1 MKKALVIGAS
11 GLIGQQL
18 IDLLLQDENY
28 SVIALIRTALPI
40 QHERLIQVPFN
51 FDNPNNEVI
60 QADELFC
67 CLGTTIK
74 VAGSQQAFYKV
85 DFEYVLDI
93 AKRAYRN
100 GAKKFALVSSMG
112 ANKNSTVF
120 YSKTKGAI
128 EEAVTQ
134 IGYESLFIFRP
145 SLLLGKRTGFRLEER
160 IAQYFFTFFSI
171 LIPKK
176 YQAIQARQ
184 VAKAMIVC
192 MNTGDKGVHILES
205 DKIADF

>member
-60 QADELFC
+60 QADEIFC

-93 AKRAYRN
+93 AKRAYLN

-112 ANKNSTVF
+112 ANKNSTIF

-128 EEAVTQ
+128 EEAVTG

-145 SLLLGKRTGFRLEER
+145 SLLLGKRTAFRTVER
-160 IAQYFFTFFSI
+160 IAQSFFNFFSI

-205 DKIADF
+205 DKIAVF

>member
-51 FDNPNNEVI
+51 FDNPNNEAI
-60 QADELFC
+60 KADEIFC

-93 AKRAYRN
+93 AKRAYLN
-100 GAKKFALVSSMG
+100 GAKKFALVSSME
-112 ANKNSTVF
+112 ANKNSTFF
-120 YSKTKGAI
+120 YCKTKGAI
-128 EEAVTQ
+128 EEAVAK

-160 IAQYFFTFFSI
+160 IAQSIFNFFSI

-192 MNTGDKGVHILES
+192 MNACDKGVHILES
-205 DKIADF
+205 NKIADF

>member
-18 IDLLLQDENY
+18 IELLLQDENY

-40 QHERLIQVPFN
+40 QHQRLLQVPFN
-51 FDNPNNEVI
+51 FDNPNNDLI
-60 QADELFC
+60 KADEIFC

-93 AKRAYRN
+93 AKRAYMN
-100 GAKKFALVSSMG
+100 GAKKFALVSSLG
-112 ANKNSTVF
+112 ANIKSTVF

-128 EEAVTQ
+128 EEAVTK

-145 SLLLGKRTGFRLEER
+145 SILLGKRTAFRAGER
-160 IAQYFFTFFSI
+160 IA
-171 LIPKK
+171 PKK

-184 VAKAMIVC
+184 VAKAMIAS
-192 MNTGDKGVHILES
+192 MNSGDKGVHILES
-205 DKIADF
+205 NKIADF

>member
-1 MKKALVIGAS
+1 MKKALVIGAT

-28 SVIALIRTALPI
+28 SVIAFIRTALPI
-40 QHERLIQVPFN
+40 QHERLLQVPFN
-51 FDNPNNEVI
+51 FDNPNDDVI
-60 QADELFC
+60 KADEIFC

-93 AKRAYRN
+93 AKRAYLS
-100 GAKKFALVSSMG
+100 GVKKFALVSSMG
-112 ANKNSTVF
+112 ANKNSTIF

-128 EEAVTQ
+128 EEAVTG

-145 SLLLGKRTGFRLEER
+145 SLLLGKRTAFRTVER
-160 IAQYFFTFFSI
+160 IAQSFFNFFSI

-176 YQAIQARQ
+176 YKAIQARQ
-184 VAKAMIVC
+184 VAKAMTVC

-205 DKIADF
+205 DKIAVF

>member
-60 QADELFC
+60 QADEIFC

-93 AKRAYRN
+93 AKKAYLN

-145 SLLLGKRTGFRLEER
+145 SLLLGKRTGFRLGER

>member
-40 QHERLIQVPFN
+40 QHPRLLQVPFN
-51 FDNPNNEVI
+51 FDNPNNEAI
-60 QADELFC
+60 QADEIFC

-93 AKRAYRN
+93 AKKAYLN

-145 SLLLGKRTGFRLEER
+145 SLLLGKRTGFRLGER

-184 VAKAMIVC
+184 VAKAMTVC
-192 MNTGDKGVHILES
+192 MNAGDKGVHILES
-205 DKIADF
+205 NKIAVF

>member
-60 QADELFC
+60 QADEIFC

-145 SLLLGKRTGFRLEER
+145 SLLLGKRTGFRLGER

-176 YQAIQARQ
+176 YQAIQAKQ

-205 DKIADF
+205 NKIADF

>member
-51 FDNPNNEVI
+51 FDDPNNESI
-60 QADELFC
+60 QADEIFC

-93 AKRAYRN
+93 AKRAYLN

-112 ANKNSTVF
+112 ANKNSTIF

-128 EEAVTQ
+128 EEAVTG

-145 SLLLGKRTGFRLEER
+145 SLLLGKRTAFRTVER
-160 IAQYFFTFFSI
+160 IAQSFFNFFSI

-205 DKIADF
+205 DKIAVF

>member
-18 IDLLLQDENY
+18 IELLLQDENY

-40 QHERLIQVPFN
+40 QHQRLLQVPFN
-51 FDNPNNEVI
+51 FDNPNNEAI
-60 QADELFC
+60 KADEIFC

-93 AKRAYRN
+93 AKRAYMN

-145 SLLLGKRTGFRLEER
+145 SLLLGKRTGFRLGER

-176 YQAIQARQ
+176 YQAIQAKQ

-205 DKIADF
+205 NKIADF

>member
-1 MKKALVIGAS
+1 MKKALVIGAT

-93 AKRAYRN
+93 AKRAYMN
-100 GAKKFALVSSMG
+100 GAKKFALVSSLG

-134 IGYESLFIFRP
+134 IGYESLFILRP
-145 SLLLGKRTGFRLEER
+145 SILLGKRTAFRAGER
-160 IAQYFFTFFSI
+160 IAQSIFNFFSI

>member
-1 MKKALVIGAS
+1 MKKALVLGAS

-28 SVIALIRTALPI
+28 VVIALVRTALPT
-40 QHERLIQVPFN
+40 QHERLLQVPFN
-51 FDNPNNEVI
+51 FDNPNNELI
-60 QADELFC
+60 SADEIFC

-74 VAGSQQAFYKV
+74 IAGSQPAFYKV

-100 GAKKFALVSSMG
+100 GAKKFAMVSSMG
-112 ANKNSTVF
+112 ANKNSNVF

-128 EEAVTQ
+128 EEAVAN
-134 IGYESLFIFRP
+134 IGYESLYIFRP
-145 SLLLGKRTGFRLEER
+145 SLLLGKRTGFRLGER
-160 IAQYFFTFFSI
+160 IAQYFFTFFSF

-176 YQAIQARQ
+176 YRAIQARQ
-184 VAKAMIVC
+184 VAKAMIDC
-192 MNTGDKGVHILES
+192 MNAGNSGVHLLES

>member
-18 IDLLLQDENY
+18 IELLLQDENY

-40 QHERLIQVPFN
+40 QHQRLLQVPFN
-51 FDNPNNEVI
+51 FDNPNNEAI
-60 QADELFC
+60 KADEIFC

-93 AKRAYRN
+93 AKRAYLN
-100 GAKKFALVSSMG
+100 GAKKFALVSSLG

-128 EEAVTQ
+128 EEAVTK

-145 SLLLGKRTGFRLEER
+145 SILLGKRTAFRVGER
-160 IAQYFFTFFSI
+160 IAQSI
-171 LIPKK
+171 FKF
-176 YQAIQARQ
+176 
-184 VAKAMIVC
+184 MC
-192 MNTGDKGVHILES
+192 G
-205 DKIADF
+205 

>member
-51 FDNPNNEVI
+51 FDNPNNKAI
-60 QADELFC
+60 QADEIFC

-93 AKRAYRN
+93 AKRAYMN
-100 GAKKFALVSSMG
+100 GAKKLLW
-112 ANKNSTVF
+112 
-120 YSKTKGAI
+120 YPRWEPIKTQPFFIAKQK
-128 EEAVTQ
+128 EQ
-134 IGYESLFIFRP
+134 LRKRSLR
-145 SLLLGKRTGFRLEER
+145 LGM
-160 IAQYFFTFFSI
+160 
-171 LIPKK
+171 
-176 YQAIQARQ
+176 
-184 VAKAMIVC
+184 KAY
-192 MNTGDKGVHILES
+192 L
-205 DKIADF
+205 F

>member
-60 QADELFC
+60 QADEIFC

-93 AKRAYRN
+93 AKRAYLN

-112 ANKNSTVF
+112 ANKNSTIL

-128 EEAVTQ
+128 EEAVTG

-145 SLLLGKRTGFRLEER
+145 SLLLGKRTAFRTVER
-160 IAQYFFTFFSI
+160 IAQSFFNFFSI

-205 DKIADF
+205 DKIAVF

>member
-18 IDLLLQDENY
+18 IELLLQDENY

-40 QHERLIQVPFN
+40 QHQRLLQVPFN
-51 FDNPNNEVI
+51 FDNPNNEAI
-60 QADELFC
+60 KADEIFC

-93 AKRAYRN
+93 AKRAYLN
-100 GAKKFALVSSMG
+100 GAKKFALVSSLG

-128 EEAVTQ
+128 EEAVTK

-145 SLLLGKRTGFRLEER
+145 SILLGKRTAFRVGER
-160 IAQYFFTFFSI
+160 IAQSIFKFFSI

-192 MNTGDKGVHILES
+192 MNAGDKGVHILES
-205 DKIADF
+205 HKIADF

>member
-51 FDNPNNEVI
+51 FDNPNNESI
-60 QADELFC
+60 QADEIFC

-93 AKRAYRN
+93 AKKAYLN

-145 SLLLGKRTGFRLEER
+145 SLLLGKRTGFRLGER

-176 YQAIQARQ
+176 YQAIQAKQ

-205 DKIADF
+205 NKIADF